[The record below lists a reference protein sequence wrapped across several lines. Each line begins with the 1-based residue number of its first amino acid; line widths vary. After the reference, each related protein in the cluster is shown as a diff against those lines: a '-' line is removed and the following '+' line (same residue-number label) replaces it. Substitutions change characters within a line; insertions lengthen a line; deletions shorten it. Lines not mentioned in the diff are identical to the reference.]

1 MNTLE
6 PLLSDGL
13 SAFGLTSDVEQR
25 QRLLAF
31 LGLLR
36 KWNRVYNLT
45 AIVDPVDMLRLHLL
59 DSLSIAPYLRGETIL
74 DVGTGAG
81 LPGIPLAVMRP
92 DLQFTLVDSNAK
104 KTRFAQQAAIE
115 LRLRNVT
122 VATSRIETFQAS
134 HGFDIILARAYA
146 ALADIVAQTARLLN
160 PGGMILASKGRRPD
174 EEIQVLKNVMVETF
188 PLHVPG
194 VDAERHLVAI
204 TIP

>member
-1 MNTLE
+1 MDKLE
-6 PLLSDGL
+6 PLLIEGITTL
-13 SAFGLTSDVEQR
+13 GLTSDLEQCR
-25 QRLLAF
+25 QLLAF

-45 AIVDPVDMLRLHLL
+45 AIGDPVDMLRLHIL
-59 DSLSIAPYLRGETIL
+59 DSLSIQPFLCGKRVL

-92 DLQFTLVDSNAK
+92 DLHFTLLDSSAK
-104 KTRFAQQAAIE
+104 KTRFVQQAAIE
-115 LRLRNVT
+115 LGLRNVT
-122 VATSRIETFQAS
+122 VATSRIETFKAS
-134 HGFDIILARAYA
+134 EGFDIILARAYA

-160 PGGMILASKGRRPD
+160 PGGMILAPKGRRPD
-174 EEIQVLKNVMVETF
+174 EELQALEDVIIQTF
-188 PLHVPG
+188 PLKVPG